1 MSVNCSFFPVIV
13 FSQFM
18 VNLQLSGSQILGAW
32 SVKLKFSLLIIFL
45 LTKPENRASKSLIWS
60 NGTVEQHN
68 AVQGNSTV

>member
-1 MSVNCSFFPVIV
+1 MSVNCSFFPIIV

-60 NGTVEQHN
+60 NSIVEQHN
-68 AVQGNSTV
+68 AVQGNSTI

>member
-18 VNLQLSGSQILGAW
+18 VNLQLSGSQILGGW

-68 AVQGNSTV
+68 AVQGNSTI

>member
-68 AVQGNSTV
+68 AVQGNSTI